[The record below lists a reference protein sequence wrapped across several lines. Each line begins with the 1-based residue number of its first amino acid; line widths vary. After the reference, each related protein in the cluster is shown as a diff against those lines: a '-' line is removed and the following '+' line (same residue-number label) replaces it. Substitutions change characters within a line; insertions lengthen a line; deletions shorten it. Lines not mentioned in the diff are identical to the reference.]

1 MNKIIIFV
9 IVIIG
14 LLIGAGF
21 LVISYG
27 TDIDIDIPFIDDS
40 WEWEIKPKTWN
51 YINFTRDQLACC
63 SSNKIED
70 VFKENLD
77 ESLGL
82 WVFQEQDGNYKSWG
96 AGEPWNTLRYI
107 KSGPPPVQIFC
118 DIGFTLKIDKC

>member
-1 MNKIIIFV
+1 
-9 IVIIG
+9 

-63 SSNKIED
+63 PSTNVED
-70 VFKENLD
+70 VFAGHHD
-77 ESLGL
+77 IIDI
-82 WVFQEQDGNYKSWG
+82 VAQQQDGTWRSWVP
-96 AGEPWNTLRYI
+96 GEPHNPLTNL
-107 KSGPPPVQIFC
+107 KSGSPPVRIYSQV
-118 DIGFTLKIDKC
+118 GFTLKIDKC